1 MVDFFQQILNGL
13 VTGSTYA
20 MLALGLTLI
29 YGILGIPNFA
39 HGQAY
44 MWAAYGTFFMISLG
58 MNYWVVLVVVSFIFV
73 LLGMAIEWAVFRP
86 LTNKPHINGFIAAIG
101 LVMIMESLVLIVFGA
116 EYKKFTGAFSEI
128 VSVGGLILT
137 KQRIICVIGSIVLIF
152 LLYLFINHTR
162 LGEAIHAIAQDS
174 VGAKLVGINVKFNSA
189 IAFGLGTGLA
199 ATAAAL
205 IAPVFLVFPQMGGM
219 LNLKAF
225 VIIILGSMGNL
236 VGAVIGGFL
245 MGLVEALV
253 SGYLSASY
261 KDFIAFGI
269 LVLVLIIKPT
279 GLFGGKQ

>member
-1 MVDFFQQILNGL
+1 MVDFLQQILNGL

>member
-137 KQRIICVIGSIVLIF
+137 EQRIICVIGSIVLIF

>member
-1 MVDFFQQILNGL
+1 MIDFLQQILNGL

-20 MLALGLTLI
+20 LVALGLTLI

-101 LVMIMESLVLIVFGA
+101 LVMIMESLILIVFGA

-128 VSVGGLILT
+128 ISIGGLILT
-137 KQRIICVIGSIVLIF
+137 QQRIICVIGSVALIF

-174 VGAKLVGINVKFNSA
+174 VGARLVGINVKFNSA

-205 IAPVFLVFPQMGGM
+205 IAPIFLVFPQMGGM